1 MLIKTAL
8 NCVAGATLALVVVL
22 VGGSLKLS
30 KDFQQMLTFITGP
43 AWDSA
48 DGAME
53 GTIGLQQQ
61 IIALQMLQH
70 NPAEQTKAKTIM
82 DEGVEMAG
90 EALDRMLKA
99 GLMSSSAVSELKQ
112 RQQSF
117 NASRDAY
124 LSTPNDA
131 NFAAFGNEAD
141 ALLKFLEVMEEEG
154 DSKVEKQFTVIADLN
169 AFSWWF
175 NMLGLALGVGGAALM
190 LWFSRTAILVPLKS
204 LNRNMRELARGDG
217 DLTVRIRQ
225 QENNEFGELAN
236 SFNAFVSK
244 IHQLVEHVKGLS
256 SQVINASSE
265 IRQSV
270 GAVVKGADVQQHETL
285 VVVSAISQMSHV
297 LADMSQHAV
306 DANQS
311 AHDST
316 QAMHEGVKA
325 VRNVEHSMHKVHDL
339 VANANTGIATVQND
353 SQGIVQMLEMIRS
366 IADQTNLLALNAA
379 IEAAR
384 AGESGRGF
392 AVVAEEVRN
401 LASRTQASTVEIEQN
416 ISKLSSGLQ
425 QTVQVMQSVNQ
436 ETDDVTE
443 RTQTAL
449 QMMERIAAQI
459 EKMNQLNHQV
469 AQAST
474 EQGTAVN
481 ELNQSM
487 QHIQQ
492 QSDVTVDQGNATQT
506 AITQLLKQVEHI
518 SDELDQFKT

>member
-1 MLIKTAL
+1 MLIKTSL
-8 NCVAGATLALVVVL
+8 NLVAGATLALVMLL

-30 KDFQQMLTFITGP
+30 QDFQQMLVFITGP

-61 IIALQMLQH
+61 IIALQIVKQDHQQKNQSEIMLKDGI
-70 NPAEQTKAKTIM
+70 AMA
-82 DEGVEMAG
+82 DEAIG
-90 EALDRMLKA
+90 RMLKA
-99 GLMSSSAVSELKQ
+99 GLMSASSVSELKQ

-117 NASRDAY
+117 MQSRDAY
-124 LSTPNDA
+124 LASLSEQD
-131 NFAAFGNEAD
+131 FSSFINETN

-154 DSKVEKQFTVIADLN
+154 DSKVEAQFAVIAELN
-169 AFSWWF
+169 SFSWWF
-175 NMLGLALGVGGAALM
+175 NLFGLALGIGVAVLVY
-190 LWFSRTAILVPLKS
+190 WFSRTSILVPLKS
-204 LNRNMRELARGDG
+204 LNRNLRELARGDG

-225 QENNEFGELAN
+225 HDDNEFGEVAQ
-236 SFNAFVSK
+236 SFNGFTAK
-244 IHQLVEHVKGLS
+244 IQALVEHVKGLS
-256 SQVINASSE
+256 TQVVHASGN
-265 IRQSV
+265 IRESI
-270 GAVVKGADVQQHETL
+270 GAVVKGADVQQQETM
-285 VVVSAISQMSHV
+285 VVVSAISQMTHV

-316 QAMHEGVKA
+316 QAMHEGVAA

-339 VANANTGIATVQND
+339 VASANNRISTVQTD
-353 SQGIVQMLEMIRS
+353 SQGIVQMLEVIRS

-416 ISKLSSGLQ
+416 ISKLSTGLQ
-425 QTVQVMQSVNQ
+425 QTVQVMQTVNQ

-449 QMMERIAAQI
+449 QMMERIASQI
-459 EKMNQLNHQV
+459 ERMNQLNHQV

-474 EQGTAVN
+474 EQGTAISD
-481 ELNQSM
+481 LSQSM
-487 QHIQQ
+487 QQIQF
-492 QSDVTVDQGNATQT
+492 QSDNTLEQGNATQQ
-506 AITQLLKQVEHI
+506 AISKLLAQVEQI
-518 SDELDQFKT
+518 SEELGQFRT

>member
-1 MLIKTAL
+1 MLIKTTL
-8 NCVAGATLALVVVL
+8 NCVAGATLALVVLL
-22 VGGSLKLS
+22 VSGSLKLS
-30 KDFQQMLTFITGP
+30 QDFQQMLTFITGP

-61 IIALQMLQH
+61 IIALQLLQH
-70 NPAEQTKAKTIM
+70 NPNEQAKAKNIM
-82 DEGVEMAG
+82 DEGIEMAG
-90 EALDRMLKA
+90 KALGRMLKA
-99 GLMSSSAVSELKQ
+99 GLMSASAVSELKQ

-117 NASRDAY
+117 NTSRDKY
-124 LSTPNDA
+124 MSEPNDA
-131 NFAAFGNEAD
+131 NFAAFAAEAD
-141 ALLKFLEVMEEEG
+141 SLLKFLEVMEEEG
-154 DSKVEKQFTVIADLN
+154 DSKVEAQFTVIADLKT
-169 AFSWWF
+169 FSWWF
-175 NMLGLALGVGGAALM
+175 NLFGLALGAGVAALIF
-190 LWFSRTAILVPLKS
+190 WFSRTAILVPLKS

-217 DLTVRIRQ
+217 DLTVRIR
-225 QENNEFGELAN
+225 EHDENEFGELAR

-244 IHQLVEHVKGLS
+244 IHNLVQHVKGLS
-256 SQVINASSE
+256 SQVVNASSE
-265 IRQSV
+265 IRHSV
-270 GAVVKGADVQQHETL
+270 GAVVQGADVQQQETM
-285 VVVSAISQMSHV
+285 VVVSAIAQMTHV

-316 QAMHEGVKA
+316 QAMHQGVAA
-325 VRNVEHSMHKVHDL
+325 VRNVELSMHKVHDL
-339 VANANTGIATVQND
+339 VASANSGIATVQTD

-425 QTVQVMQSVNQ
+425 QTVFVMQSVNQ

-449 QMMERIAAQI
+449 QMMERIATQI

-474 EQGTAVN
+474 EQGTAVGD
-481 ELNQSM
+481 LNNSM

-492 QSDVTVDQGNATQT
+492 QSDITVDQGNTTQT
-506 AITQLLKQVEHI
+506 AITQLLKQVEQI
-518 SDELDQFKT
+518 SEELEQFKT

>member
-8 NCVAGATLALVVVL
+8 NCVAAATLTVVILL

-30 KDFQQMLTFITGP
+30 QDFQQMLTFITGP

-61 IIALQMLQH
+61 IIALQILQH
-70 NPAEQTKAKTIM
+70 NPNEQAKAKAIM
-82 DEGVEMAG
+82 DEGIEMADS
-90 EALDRMLKA
+90 ALSRMLNA
-99 GLMSSSAVSELKQ
+99 GLMSSSAVSQLKQ

-117 NASRDAY
+117 TANRDKYLASA
-124 LSTPNDA
+124 NDE
-131 NFAAFGNEAD
+131 NFTAFITEAD
-141 ALLKFLEVMEEEG
+141 ALLQFLEVMEEEG
-154 DSKVEKQFTVIADLN
+154 DSKVEAQFTVIAELKS
-169 AFSWWF
+169 FSWWF
-175 NMLGLALGVGGAALM
+175 NMLGLALGIGVAVLIN
-190 LWFSRTAILVPLKS
+190 WFSRAAILKPLKS

-217 DLTVRIRQ
+217 DLTARIHQ
-225 QENNEFGELAN
+225 GEENEFGELAH

-244 IHQLVEHVKGLS
+244 IQDLVQHVKGLS
-256 SQVINASSE
+256 SQVVNASSE

-270 GAVVKGADVQQHETL
+270 SSVVKGADVQQQETM
-285 VVVSAISQMSHV
+285 VVVSAIAQMTHV

-316 QAMHEGVKA
+316 QAMHEGVAA
-325 VRNVEHSMHKVHDL
+325 VRNVELSMHKVHDL
-339 VANANTGIATVQND
+339 VANANAGIATVQTD

-425 QTVQVMQSVNQ
+425 QTVFVMQSVNQ

-449 QMMERIAAQI
+449 HMMERIATQI

-474 EQGTAVN
+474 EQGTAVGD
-481 ELNQSM
+481 LNNSM

-492 QSDVTVDQGNATQT
+492 QSDITVDQGNATQT
-506 AITQLLKQVEHI
+506 AITQLLKQVEQI
-518 SDELDQFKT
+518 SAELEQFKT

>member
-1 MLIKTAL
+1 MFIKTAL
-8 NCVAGATLALVVVL
+8 NCVAGATLAVVVL
-22 VGGSLKLS
+22 LVSGSLKLS
-30 KDFQQMLTFITGP
+30 HDFQSMLTFITGP

-61 IIALQMLQH
+61 IIALQVLQH
-70 NPAEQTKAKTIM
+70 RPNELAKAKSIM
-82 DEGVEMAG
+82 DEGIEMADS
-90 EALDRMLKA
+90 ALSRMLNA
-99 GLMSSSAVSELKQ
+99 GLMSSSAVSELKR

-117 NASRDAY
+117 NNTRDTYMASA
-124 LSTPNDA
+124 NDA
-131 NFAAFGNEAD
+131 NFSAFANEAD

-154 DSKVEKQFTVIADLN
+154 DSKVEAQFSVIADLS

-175 NMLGLALGVGGAALM
+175 NMFGLVLGMGVSVLI
-190 LWFSRTAILVPLKS
+190 LWFSRSAILVPLKS

-217 DLTVRIRQ
+217 DLTARINQ
-225 QENNEFGELAN
+225 QENNEFGELAQ
-236 SFNAFVSK
+236 SFNAFVNK
-244 IHQLVEHVKGLS
+244 IHQLVQHVKSLS
-256 SQVINASSE
+256 SQVVNASSE

-270 GAVVKGADVQQHETL
+270 GAVVKGADVQQQETL
-285 VVVSAISQMSHV
+285 VVVSAISQMTHV

-316 QAMHEGVKA
+316 QAMHEGVTA
-325 VRNVEHSMHKVHDL
+325 VRNVENSMHKVHDL
-339 VANANTGIATVQND
+339 VASANSGISTVQTD

-425 QTVQVMQSVNQ
+425 QTVHVMQSVNQ
-436 ETDDVTE
+436 ETDDVTD
-443 RTQTAL
+443 RTHTAL
-449 QMMERIAAQI
+449 AMMERIATQI

-481 ELNQSM
+481 DLNQSM

-492 QSDVTVDQGNATQT
+492 QSDITVDQGNATQS
-506 AITQLLKQVEHI
+506 AISQLLKQVEQI
-518 SDELDQFKT
+518 ADELEQFKT

>member
-30 KDFQQMLTFITGP
+30 QDFQQMLTFITGP

-61 IIALQMLQH
+61 IIALQLLQH
-70 NPAEQTKAKTIM
+70 NPTEQAKAKTIM
-82 DEGVEMAG
+82 DEGIEMAS

-99 GLMSSSAVSELKQ
+99 GLMSASAVSELKQ

-124 LSTPNDA
+124 MSTPNDA
-131 NFAAFGNEAD
+131 NFAAFASEAD

-154 DSKVEKQFTVIADLN
+154 DSKVEAQFTVIADLN

-190 LWFSRTAILVPLKS
+190 LWFSRIAILVPLKS
-204 LNRNMRELARGDG
+204 LNRNMREFARGDG

-225 QENNEFGELAN
+225 QDDSEFGELAN

-270 GAVVKGADVQQHETL
+270 GSVVKGADVQQQETL
-285 VVVSAISQMSHV
+285 VVVSAIAQMSHV

-316 QAMHEGVKA
+316 QAMHEGVAA

-339 VANANTGIATVQND
+339 VANANTGISTVQTD

-449 QMMERIAAQI
+449 QMMERIAKQI

-481 ELNQSM
+481 DLNQSM

-492 QSDVTVDQGNATQT
+492 QSDITVDQGNATQS
-506 AITQLLKQVEHI
+506 AITQLLLQVEQI
-518 SDELDQFKT
+518 SDELEQFKT